1 MVVYIYIY
9 MLQCIMTPLHFA
21 VNNSQLEYNPGGKHK
36 SGFLSDLKVTL
47 NLEDENLSGAY

>member
-1 MVVYIYIY
+1 